1 MGTKGAFMARLMIV
15 GDSSCGKTSLVLMF
29 VQNIYYV
36 FDILFLFSLEKAIRK
51 TFSNEKGEHRRE
63 D

>member
-1 MGTKGAFMARLMIV
+1 MARLMIV